1 VDHPAEDILPYYSC
15 KAVGDVL
22 KDIMQA
28 RPDNKITVLCGHTHS
43 SANVKILPNLR
54 VVTGG
59 VRYGWP
65 RVQQM
70 VEVRPRTDRDR

>member
-1 VDHPAEDILPYYSC
+1 
-15 KAVGDVL
+15 
-22 KDIMQA
+22 MQA